1 MPALV
6 YRFPPL
12 DRILCVLWHA
22 VFQRRRYERR
32 IVRDDE
38 MIRES
43 AVRCA
48 RVLRVRMVDVLDQN

>member
-6 YRFPPL
+6 YRFPPF
-12 DRILCVLWHA
+12 DRIFCMLWHA
-22 VFQRRRYERR
+22 VFQRRRYEKR

-48 RVLRVRMVDVLDQN
+48 RVLRVRMADV

>member
-1 MPALV
+1 VCFGMP
-6 YRFPPL
+6 FSN
-12 DRILCVLWHA
+12 A
-22 VFQRRRYERR
+22 VAMKKR

-48 RVLRVRMVDVLDQN
+48 RVLRVRMADV

>member
-6 YRFPPL
+6 YRFPPF
-12 DRILCVLWHA
+12 DGIFCVLWHA
-22 VFQRRRYERR
+22 VLQRRRYERK

-48 RVLRVRMVDVLDQN
+48 RVLRVRMSDV